1 MKNKNGKRDLRERMN
16 DKSIAH
22 QTVLQM
28 SETYAEVR
36 KPLRIIAVDMRT
48 GQTWG

>member
-1 MKNKNGKRDLRERMN
+1 MKNKNGKRNLKDRMD
-16 DKSIAH
+16 DKARAH
-22 QTVLQM
+22 QTILQM

-48 GQTWG
+48 GEQWG

>member
-1 MKNKNGKRDLRERMN
+1 MKRKPRNLQERMD
-16 DKSIAH
+16 DKARAH
-22 QTVLQM
+22 QSILQM
-28 SETYAEVR
+28 SKDYAEIR